1 MRTQAS
7 NKILCLALAC
17 LLALGALP
25 ISAFAEN
32 GSLSAGANSEII
44 AFEALP
50 EERAK
55 QTVPLGTSLD
65 KLYLPQTLAAT
76 VRAATATDLAV
87 PDQDKPTQ
95 GFAEPDAQK
104 TEASETTEMIIA
116 VPVTWISLPEY
127 DGNVAGE
134 YTFTAGIA
142 GYTLCAE
149 PPAITVTV
157 GEAAR
162 SLAALAGD
170 AVCVYN
176 GMEYTSA
183 DDALPDAF
191 YDGGTLTLLQDIVYN
206 YSVTLENH
214 KSLTVELN
222 GHTLTLRDLTVN
234 NSANLTLSGE
244 GPGAQLNV
252 NNTSASLIAVSVMNS
267 ARAAVSNI
275 SSASYAALVSSYGS
289 LRVSGNVQGDATGV
303 RFQNSSNAS
312 LEIGGNLTV
321 SNADYGIYANDS
333 GGENSITIN
342 GDVNVYGRSGSPSVG
357 VYATDSPTII
367 NGGIY
372 VQGAAGSYDI
382 KMGNTPSNRSLGQG
396 SYNASTGYFD
406 YTYWNSRVSVKG
418 YALAVAA
425 SVGGTANTNATG
437 PYEGGRKINLTATP
451 NAHYTFA
458 GWTSSNGGTFVNSA
472 NVSTTFVMPAAATTV
487 TANFT
492 HYNTAPA
499 RRNGVPAAASANVT
513 YGGAYTLNLSDI
525 FTDADGDPLTYKV
538 SVNGAAATGT
548 AAFYSLTPASA
559 GTAELVFTA
568 NDGDTDS
575 ADSYTV
581 TLTVDKKMP
590 TAADLTYQLA
600 AKTYSGL
607 AQPLSVTGPA
617 GLGAITVKYDGS
629 AIQPKD
635 AKTYAV
641 TVSIAAGIN
650 YTATTVDI
658 PLGNYSINKA
668 NLIVTGAS
676 AKAYDGTTE
685 ATGITLT
692 FDGLQNGETLA
703 LGTDYTITNAQFDSA
718 DAGTGKTVTGTV
730 SLTTTAK
737 AQNYALAN
745 GTLSLTGQIIDKAAA
760 PVGVNRTLNAVINH
774 AQGYEFDLTTLLP
787 VIANPRTLG
796 TMTYAIKSTAD
807 TGNVLGTLG
816 YTSGNTL
823 TIPVRSVS
831 DANKTAVITV
841 TVKSTNYGDFDAD
854 IIVTTVDTIP
864 LTVAGLTIGTKT
876 YDGATAATLI
886 GTETLVTDNVQ
897 PDDAVSLSGVAS
909 ATFADANAGS
919 NKAVTVTGLSL
930 VGTDAHKYRLDL
942 SGFTG
947 TITPKPLTEAIL
959 TVTGDSFTYT
969 GAAQTPAITVQDG
982 GTPLVLN
989 TDYESMAY
997 SNNTDAGTA
1006 SVSVTGKGNYQGT
1019 ISKDF
1024 TIGKALL
1031 TITGGTIT
1039 AKTYDGTTD
1048 AEVTGVTFSG
1058 LQNGETLTL
1067 GTDYIVSGATFDSA
1081 SVGSGKTVTA
1091 TVALNN
1097 TAKAHNYTLANGCLT
1112 LAGQTIQKGTVA
1124 DVTFDIAVATNLAKD
1139 YSMSYQ
1145 EFAGIL
1151 ADLTGKALGTVSYN
1165 LTLVENTDGVLAA
1178 LPPTGLLTFPVTMR
1192 VAGIADAGKKAK
1204 LIGAVTSANYN
1215 DFAVTAVIRT
1225 VDRIP
1230 VTISGL
1236 TMTGGIYNGSSYAY
1250 SGTPLFTSD
1259 LSGNPVS
1266 IPEFDVLYTSAD
1278 SGGYSSSLPPQNAGA
1293 YQLTISVANSNLAYT
1308 GSKSYAFTIAK
1319 RPIVIRADDKS
1330 MTAGSSLPA
1339 FTYTVDGQLSGEAA
1353 FTGTPILACAADG
1366 KTAGSYSISLDLT
1379 GITYTGNYTAAI
1391 PSFVAGTLRVNDPS
1405 SGGPR
1410 TLTDSESGITVSGGG
1425 IKSLAELT
1433 VTAVSVQSLP
1443 AKMREE
1449 IATGRMIAGYDIT
1462 LPGGFRGELTIS
1474 FHVGA
1479 VYEGQTVTILHY
1491 VNGRVETYTAVVVNG
1506 RATITVSS
1514 LSPFAVLI
1522 TGVTVPDAVVTDPP
1536 KTGGAANPIGFM
1548 MLGFAAAC
1556 AVVAS
1561 NKRRRV

>member
-1 MRTQAS
+1 MVFEM
-7 NKILCLALAC
+7 I
-17 LLALGALP
+17 
-25 ISAFAEN
+25 
-32 GSLSAGANSEII
+32 SLSASALAAGLPIGTSGEII
-44 AFEALP
+44 DFEKLAP
-50 EERAK
+50 ELAT
-55 QTVPLGTSLD
+55 QTVSLGTDESVLNLPD
-65 KLYLPQTLAAT
+65 KLAAT
-76 VRAATATDLAV
+76 VRLASDGQNHDPAADSGCPSIATGTDLTINA
-87 PDQDKPTQ
+87 
-95 GFAEPDAQK
+95 GDAAN
-104 TEASETTEMIIA
+104 TFGPVAMEL
-116 VPVTWISLPEY
+116 PVTWMSSPEY
-127 DGNVAGE
+127 DGNAAGA

-142 GYTLCAE
+142 GYTLCNE
-149 PPAITVTV
+149 PPVIAVTV
-157 GEAAR
+157 GKAAQP
-162 SLAALAGD
+162 LAALAG
-170 AVCVYN
+170 ATVCIVN
-176 GMEYTSA
+176 GVEYTSA
-183 DDALPDAF
+183 DSAIPNAF
-191 YDGGTLTLLQDIVYN
+191 YNGGTLTLLQDMVYN
-206 YSVTLENH
+206 NSVTLENY

-222 GHTLTLRDLTVN
+222 GHTLTLKGVTVN
-234 NSANLTLSGE
+234 NSANLILSGE

-252 NNTSASLIAVSVMNS
+252 NNTSASLIAVTVMNG
-267 ARAAVSNI
+267 AKAMVSNI
-275 SSASYAALVSSYGS
+275 SSVGYAALLSSYGS
-289 LRVSGNVQGDATGV
+289 LRVSGNVQADATGV
-303 RFQNSSNAS
+303 RLQNSSNAS

-321 SNADYGIYANDS
+321 SNADYGIYANVS
-333 GGENSITIN
+333 QGENSITIN
-342 GDVNVYGRSGSPSVG
+342 GDVNVYGRSGFPTVG

-406 YTYWNSRVSVKG
+406 YTYWDSKVSVKG
-418 YALAVAA
+418 YALEVATSA
-425 SVGGTANTNATG
+425 GGTANTNATG
-437 PYEGGRKINLTATP
+437 PCEGGRKINLAATP

-499 RRNGVPAAASANVT
+499 RRNGVPAAASANVI
-513 YGGAYTLNLSDI
+513 YGGTYTLNLSDI

-538 SVNGAAATGT
+538 SVNGAAVTGT
-548 AAFYSLTPASA
+548 AASYSLTPASA
-559 GTAELVFTA
+559 GTSELVFTT

-575 ADSYTV
+575 ADIYTV
-581 TLTVDKKMP
+581 TVTVDKKMP

-641 TVSIAAGIN
+641 TVSIAAGTN
-650 YTATTVDI
+650 FEAATADI
-658 PLGNYSINKA
+658 SLGNYTINKA
-668 NLIVTGAS
+668 NLAVTGAS
-676 AKAYDGTTE
+676 AKTYDGTTE
-685 ATGITLT
+685 ATDITLT
-692 FDGLQNGETLA
+692 FGGLQNSETLA
-703 LGTDYTITNAQFDSA
+703 PGTDYTVTGAQFDSA
-718 DAGTGKTVTGTV
+718 DAGTNKTVTGTV
-730 SLTTTAK
+730 ALTTTAK
-737 AQNYALAN
+737 TQNYALAN
-745 GTLSLTGQIIDKAAA
+745 GTLNLTGQIISKAVA

-774 AQGYEFDLTTLLP
+774 AQDYECDLTTLLP
-787 VIANPRTLG
+787 VIGSPGTLG
-796 TMTYAIKSTAD
+796 TVTYAIKSIAD

-841 TVKSTNYGDFDAD
+841 TVRSTNYGDFDAD
-854 IIVTTVDTIP
+854 ITVTTVDTIP
-864 LTVAGLTIGTKT
+864 LIVAGLTIGNKT
-876 YDGATAATLI
+876 YDGTTAATLI
-886 GTETLVTDNVQ
+886 GTDTLVTDNVQ
-897 PDDAVSLSGVAS
+897 SGDAVSLSGVAS

-919 NKAVTVTGLSL
+919 DKAVTVTGLSL

-947 TITPKPLTEAIL
+947 TITPKPLTEAML
-959 TVTGDSFTYT
+959 TMTGGPFTYT

-1006 SVSVTGKGNYQGT
+1006 SISVTGKGNYSGT
-1019 ISKDF
+1019 AGKTF
-1024 TIGKALL
+1024 TIGPQMLTYAML
-1031 TITGGTIT
+1031 TIA
-1039 AKTYDGTTD
+1039 AKAYDGTTD

-1067 GTDYIVSGATFDSA
+1067 GTDYTVSGATFDSA

-1097 TAKAHNYTLANGCLT
+1097 TAKAHNYTLANGSLT
-1112 LAGQTIQKGTVA
+1112 LTGQTIQKGTIA

-1139 YSMSYQ
+1139 YTMSYQ
-1145 EFAGIL
+1145 EFAGTL
-1151 ADLTGKALGTVSYN
+1151 VDLTGKALGTVSYN
-1165 LTLVENTDGVLAA
+1165 LTSVENTDGVLAA
-1178 LPPTGLLTFPVTMR
+1178 LPPTGLFTFPATMR

-1204 LIGAVTSANYN
+1204 LIGTVTSANYN
-1215 DFAVTAVIRT
+1215 DFTVIAVIRT

-1278 SGGYSSSLPPQNAGA
+1278 SGGYSSSLAPQNAGA

-1319 RPIVIRADDKS
+1319 RPVVIRADDKS
-1330 MTAGSSLPA
+1330 MAAGSSLPA
-1339 FTYTVDGQLSGEAA
+1339 FTYTVDGQLSGETA
-1353 FTGTPILACAADG
+1353 FTGTPILACATDG

-1379 GITYTGNYTAAI
+1379 GVTYTGNYTAAI
-1391 PSFVAGTLRVNDPS
+1391 PGFVAGTLRVNNPS
-1405 SGGPR
+1405 SGGPGGGGPSSGPR
-1410 TLTDSESGITVSGGG
+1410 TLTDSESGITISGGG

-1462 LPGGFRGELTIS
+1462 LPGGFSGELTIS
-1474 FHVGA
+1474 FYAGA
-1479 VYEGQTVTILHY
+1479 AYEGQTVTILHY
-1491 VNGRVETYTAVVVNG
+1491 VNGQVETYTVVVVNG
-1506 RATITVSS
+1506 RATITVNS
-1514 LSPFAVLI
+1514 LSPFAVLR
-1522 TGVTVPDAVVTDPP
+1522 TGVTVPDTVVTDPP
-1536 KTGGAANPIGFM
+1536 KTGDAAKPIGFM
-1548 MLGFAAAC
+1548 MLGLAAAC

-1561 NKRRRV
+1561 SKRRRV